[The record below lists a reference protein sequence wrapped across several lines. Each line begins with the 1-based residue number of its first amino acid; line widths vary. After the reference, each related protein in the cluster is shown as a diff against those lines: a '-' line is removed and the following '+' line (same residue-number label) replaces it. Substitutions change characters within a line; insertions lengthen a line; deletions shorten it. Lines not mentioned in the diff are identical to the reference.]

1 MLKGLGDG
9 DAVRS
14 YQSTEPFYK
23 EGDYSACQR
32 LLILEELESG
42 LGEWEYGAEILF
54 CLEACWLCSRMSAQT
69 DACMIGGGPDAYALC
84 KYSATYIDEN
94 IPQLPPVQQLI

>member
-9 DAVRS
+9 DAIRS
-14 YQSTEPFYK
+14 YQSIEPFYE

-42 LGEWEYGAEILF
+42 LGEWEYGAEIYF
-54 CLEACWLCSRMSAQT
+54 VLEACWLCNRMSAQT
-69 DACMIGGGPDAYALC
+69 DACMMRGAQMHMR
-84 KYSATYIDEN
+84 SATDI
-94 IPQLPPVQQLI
+94 QLHTQMKISLNCLPFNS

>member
-1 MLKGLGDG
+1 MTLYVQKAKAHLRARLWCGSMLKGRGDG

-14 YQSTEPFYK
+14 YQSTEPFYE

-42 LGEWEYGAEILF
+42 LGEWEYGAEIYF
-54 CLEACWLCSRMSAQT
+54 
-69 DACMIGGGPDAYALC
+69 
-84 KYSATYIDEN
+84 
-94 IPQLPPVQQLI
+94 V

>member
-1 MLKGLGDG
+1 MFKRRRPTYVLAYDADPCLGDG

-14 YQSTEPFYK
+14 YQSIKPFYE

-42 LGEWEYGAEILF
+42 LGEWEYGAEIYF
-54 CLEACWLCSRMSAQT
+54 
-69 DACMIGGGPDAYALC
+69 
-84 KYSATYIDEN
+84 
-94 IPQLPPVQQLI
+94 V